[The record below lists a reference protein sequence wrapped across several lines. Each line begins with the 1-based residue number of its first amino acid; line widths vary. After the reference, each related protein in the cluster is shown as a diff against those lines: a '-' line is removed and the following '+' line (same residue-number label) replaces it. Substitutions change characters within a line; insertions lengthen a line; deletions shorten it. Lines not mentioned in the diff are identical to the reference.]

1 MAEYEKG
8 VKVEHI
14 TRSEYDTDPHYQVK
28 EGVDQFMMN
37 MRSRKED
44 RVPIKLHGRGPAAYL
59 LQDLVCHRGK
69 GAARVS

>member
-1 MAEYEKG
+1 
-8 VKVEHI
+8 
-14 TRSEYDTDPHYQVK
+14 
-28 EGVDQFMMN
+28 MN